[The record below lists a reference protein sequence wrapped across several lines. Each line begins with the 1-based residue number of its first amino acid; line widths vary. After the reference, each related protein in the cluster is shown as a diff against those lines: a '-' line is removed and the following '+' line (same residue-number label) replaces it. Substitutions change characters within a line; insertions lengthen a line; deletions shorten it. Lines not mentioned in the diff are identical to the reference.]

1 MESAGWEASEGTSS
15 TGRAKQGC
23 QEGFWPWHRVMGKQE
38 ELVPHRADT
47 ALSPRA
53 SAKLGHGTPS

>member
-23 QEGFWPWHRVMGKQE
+23 QEGFWPWHRVMGEQE
-38 ELVPHRADT
+38 ELVPPEPQQSWDMGPYKNPLMR
-47 ALSPRA
+47 SP
-53 SAKLGHGTPS
+53 